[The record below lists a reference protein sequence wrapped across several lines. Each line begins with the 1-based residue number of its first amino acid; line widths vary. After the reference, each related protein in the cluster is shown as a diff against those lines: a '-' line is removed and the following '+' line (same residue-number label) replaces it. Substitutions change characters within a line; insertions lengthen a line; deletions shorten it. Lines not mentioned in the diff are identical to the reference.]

1 MRGKMKYLTK
11 EWYIQSQQMGLHTGK
26 KVHKKAGQFSE
37 ALFLYLYKEKERRFI
52 EDQRESYNYDPT
64 KMLMDMNPVEVWL
77 EGKEKAK
84 NIDEIIAKMS
94 LENRTRFEQQVA
106 EFEARPP
113 FDETEWKKRFQ
124 DSFQWNC
131 EHYRVKLPVP
141 ILDKIAD
148 IRVFA
153 LDYCSKEVF
162 KLLNLYS
169 KQSEKNTNDGLQQF
183 QKAQSQEAIP
193 KELRQKFNFHDCWV
207 KELKFETNLVDTNS
221 NDDNVENE
229 SDANL
234 ILFLDT
240 SGGFTLN
247 NKITFVESKI
257 ILQEDQI
264 VNHAWLYS
272 ELYCVDGGYEVH
284 VLFEGM
290 SELILRCRDIIIEQ
304 E

>member
-1 MRGKMKYLTK
+1 MKYLTK
-11 EWYIQSQQMGLHTGK
+11 EWYIQSQQMGLNLGK
-26 KVHKKAGQFSE
+26 KVHKQAGNFNE
-37 ALFLYLYKEKERRFI
+37 ALFLYLYKEKEKRFI
-52 EDQRESYNYDPT
+52 EEQREIYNYDPT

-77 EGKEKAK
+77 EGKEKTQ

-94 LENRTRFEQQVA
+94 LESRTRFEQQVA

-153 LDYCSKEVF
+153 LDYCSKEVL

-169 KQSEKNTNDGLQQF
+169 KQSEKNTNEGIQQF

-290 SELILRCRDIIIEQ
+290 SMPELILRCRDIIIEQ